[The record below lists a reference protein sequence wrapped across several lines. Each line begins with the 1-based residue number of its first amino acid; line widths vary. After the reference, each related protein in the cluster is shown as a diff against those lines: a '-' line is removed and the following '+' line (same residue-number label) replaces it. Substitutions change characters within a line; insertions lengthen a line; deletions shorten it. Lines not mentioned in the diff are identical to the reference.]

1 MNTLPLFL
9 QELTTPDIPENI
21 TNNIIKLVEETEFTC
36 TYCSTPIFNYSLI
49 ALYTHPVYRNTKKYV
64 IITSLCPR
72 CNQLH
77 IFYVSLLEVVP
88 NMFIFETAPI
98 HIDAEALTTLHTIQK
113 QFIPPNYETCTPTQF
128 LQAIRKNILIYLS
141 YTVFLNKST
150 KKFLQNT
157 INQMNPAHPYNTHNI
172 HNITL
177 NNTKT
182 YPAKYKSI
190 INFIDFLVFM
200 YPNHSILQFITK
212 TLLCTPTQFNQ
223 YFLKYSPISLDKLL
237 I

>member
-9 QELTTPDIPENI
+9 QELTTPNIPENI

-36 TYCSTPIFNYSLI
+36 TYCSTPIFNYNLI
-49 ALYTHPVYRNTKKYV
+49 ALYTHPIYRNTKKYV

-88 NMFIFETAPI
+88 NMFIFETAPS
-98 HIDAEALTTLHTIQK
+98 HIDAEALTTLYTIQN

-128 LQAIRKNILIYLS
+128 LQAIRNNILIYLS
-141 YTVFLNKST
+141 YTVFLNKFT
-150 KKFLQNT
+150 KKILQDT
-157 INQMNPAHPYNTHNI
+157 INNMNPAHPYNTRS
-172 HNITL
+172 ITL
-177 NNTKT
+177 NNTKN
-182 YPAKYKSI
+182 YPAKYRSI
-190 INFIDFLVFM
+190 INFIDFLIFM
-200 YPNHSILQFITK
+200 YPKHSILQFITK